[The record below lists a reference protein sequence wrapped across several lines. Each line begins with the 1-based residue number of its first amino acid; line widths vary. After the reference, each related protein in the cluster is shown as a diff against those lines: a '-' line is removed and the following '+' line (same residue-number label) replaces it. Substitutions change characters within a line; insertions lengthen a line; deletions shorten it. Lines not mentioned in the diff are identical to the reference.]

1 MGVHYNSFGV
11 SLVLLKI
18 TSPIDRLKYK
28 ASQWLLI
35 LLTNIGVNLNIGF
48 EERRGKME
56 FILSFLA
63 FMTAVIVFMNAIVE
77 FLYKIKKIKL
87 KKHNKK
93 GKEKSSQ
100 PKD

>member
-1 MGVHYNSFGV
+1 ME
-11 SLVLLKI
+11 
-18 TSPIDRLKYK
+18 
-28 ASQWLLI
+28 LI
-35 LLTNIGVNLNIGF
+35 
-48 EERRGKME
+48 R
-56 FILSFLA
+56 SFLA
-63 FMTAVIVFMNAIVE
+63 LMTAVIVFMNVIVE